1 MELAGPSPVMQDIID
16 QVDEVQ
22 PQLKVCSVSRD
33 AVPEV
38 ARHQLA
44 VGRGLGVAEHPVLPG
59 LHSRGRREEGPGLP
73 GLKMC
78 ANPVTSAHLLSLSW
92 LEEAQGSAPE
102 GKVGKGDRMPLE

>member
-1 MELAGPSPVMQDIID
+1 MIPSSRTGQTTDCRAVAKRRRGSRREVELAGPSPVMQDIID

-59 LHSRGRREEGPGLP
+59 LQSRGSG
-73 GLKMC
+73 
-78 ANPVTSAHLLSLSW
+78 
-92 LEEAQGSAPE
+92 
-102 GKVGKGDRMPLE
+102 